1 MTGTVEIPN
10 LSEEHENIN
19 DVDVDVTT
27 KDRGPEAEIIKE
39 LMRKGTGAKAVRDTL
54 QVSMTNHIFTIHP
67 EQWACRKL
75 LGGQPP
81 CQPLS
86 PWT

>member
-39 LMRKGTGAKAVRDTL
+39 LMRKGTGAKAIRDTL
-54 QVSMTNHIFTIHP
+54 QVSIT
-67 EQWACRKL
+67 
-75 LGGQPP
+75 
-81 CQPLS
+81 
-86 PWT
+86 